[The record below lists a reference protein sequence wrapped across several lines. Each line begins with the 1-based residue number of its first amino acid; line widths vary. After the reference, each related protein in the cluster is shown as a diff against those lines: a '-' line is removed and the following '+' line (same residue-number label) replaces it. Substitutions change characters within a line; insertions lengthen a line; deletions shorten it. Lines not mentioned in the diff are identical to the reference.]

1 MDRSTLNLLA
11 KVLGTSFLVCVGFQ
25 LLAFAM
31 VVGMHDWAYNMH
43 SNFFKLTPEAFDL
56 EVYHFL
62 GMMKVLGMVLFLV
75 PWIAIKIVV
84 RGLPE

>member
-1 MDRSTLNLLA
+1 MDRSTLNLWA
-11 KVLGTSFLVCVGFQ
+11 KLLGISFLVCAGFQ
-25 LLAFAM
+25 LLTFGMLM
-31 VVGMHDWAYNMH
+31 VFHDWAYNLH
-43 SNFFKLTPEAFDL
+43 SKLFLLTPETFDL